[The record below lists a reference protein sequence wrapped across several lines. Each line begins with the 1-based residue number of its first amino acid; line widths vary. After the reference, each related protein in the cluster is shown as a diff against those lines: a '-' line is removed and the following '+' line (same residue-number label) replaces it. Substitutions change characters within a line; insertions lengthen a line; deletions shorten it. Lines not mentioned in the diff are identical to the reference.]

1 MEYEYVIGV
10 LISYAV
16 DVGRRDVG
24 PGCVRAC
31 CVSRLRWPI
40 PLALEVDFKTP
51 PGLRSTTVMTRRLAT
66 MFQCL
71 GDR

>member
-1 MEYEYVIGV
+1 MEYVIGV

-16 DVGRRDVG
+16 DV
-24 PGCVRAC
+24 
-31 CVSRLRWPI
+31 
-40 PLALEVDFKTP
+40 EVDFKTP